1 MYRCEICGAQADI
14 HHIIY
19 KSEGGLDF
27 ELNYK
32 YLCPNHHRG
41 KNGPHRNKEVDLKY
55 KIELQE
61 SLERLL
67 TEEYYSPE
75 ELFYTLKIRK
85 NLLKKLTKNLKLYK
99 EGYKSK
105 DIAYALMGNKF
116 YSTEMLEDFMLEKLL
131 SNY

>member
-1 MYRCEICGAQADI
+1 MYRCEICGTQADI

-27 ELNYK
+27 QLNYK
-32 YLCPNHHRG
+32 HLCPNHHRG

-61 SLERLL
+61 NLAKLL
-67 TEEYYSPE
+67 SKEYYSAQ

-99 EGYKSK
+99 EGYKSE
-105 DIAYALMGNKF
+105 DIIYALMGNKF
-116 YSTEMLEDFMLEKLL
+116 YSIEMLEDFRLEKLL